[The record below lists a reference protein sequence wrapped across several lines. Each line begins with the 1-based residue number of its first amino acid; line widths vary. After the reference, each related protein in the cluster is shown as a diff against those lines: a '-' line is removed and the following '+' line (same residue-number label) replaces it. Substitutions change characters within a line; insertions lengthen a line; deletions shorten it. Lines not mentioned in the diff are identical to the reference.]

1 MEAVAE
7 KIAIAE
13 AKIAEAETEVQR
25 LKGNEP
31 SDNVEEMRWQRSQ
44 VTAAQQDLRQLRE
57 YLNKLREY
65 LNKLQDEKIALTN
78 QQQGN

>member
-1 MEAVAE
+1 MEALAE
-7 KIAIAE
+7 KIAKAE

-57 YLNKLREY
+57 YLNKL
-65 LNKLQDEKIALTN
+65 QDEKLALIN